1 MRRLL
6 LLLCCSAGF
15 VMLHAQNTTFGYNPP
30 KISET
35 IFNAPKPRGYS
46 NNFDFLL
53 PKGNRMVFEMSTIY
67 QLRYLPDLDSLLVQ
81 VRQKLAPLKDSLND
95 PLSTKRI
102 DMVCEGKTDKIR
114 ITTHQAP
121 AEYFVYNNGE
131 LSQLKTDQDTLRITL
146 FADSAMYYQP
156 GGGFKKGRSY
166 AVMFILNNIDDINT
180 LEPGYLMKN
189 VRELLLADMAK
200 QLERNPKRNSYT
212 RYYGMYDFVQ
222 HKRISPY
229 RIENYAWA
237 RPIGW
242 EPVIAA
248 GMQYA
253 RGSWLAAAALGIKL
267 FKTYSYGRSDWRLL
281 WEPYFFF
288 AKDANNKLLTDRN
301 DFVTLRYQ
309 FRYQR
314 EGSGGAVVA
323 YTNMSFGYLVR
334 RQGDWLE
341 PNTKKL
347 SLGGLLSGV
356 AILEPELLF
365 TGFFRKVSP
374 SLKLSLTIQ

>member
-6 LLLCCSAGF
+6 LLLSICAGS
-15 VMLHAQNTTFGYNPP
+15 VVLNAQNVTYGYNPP

-35 IFNAPKPRGYS
+35 IFNSPKPRGYS

-53 PKGNRMVFEMSTIY
+53 PKGNRMVFEMSAIY

-81 VRQKLAPLKDSLND
+81 VHQKLAPLKDSLSD
-95 PLSTKRI
+95 PLSTKRV
-102 DMVCEGKTDKIR
+102 DVVCEGKTDKIR
-114 ITTHQAP
+114 ITTHQPP
-121 AEYFVYNNGE
+121 ADYFAYNNGE

-146 FADSAMYYQP
+146 FADSVMSYQP
-156 GGGFKKGRSY
+156 TGSFKKGRAY
-166 AVMFILNNIDDINT
+166 AVMFILNNIEDIAT
-180 LEPGYLMKN
+180 FEPGYLMKN
-189 VRELLLADMAK
+189 VHELLLADMAK
-200 QLERNPKRNSYT
+200 QLERNPKTNAYT
-212 RYYGMYDFVQ
+212 RYYGIYDFVQ

-229 RIENYAWA
+229 RVENYAWA
-237 RPIGW
+237 RPFGW

-253 RGSWLAAAALGIKL
+253 RGTWLASAALGIKL
-267 FKTYSYGRSDWRLL
+267 FKTYSYGRSEWRLL

-288 AKDANNKLLTDRN
+288 SKDAANKLLTDRN

-314 EGSGGAVVA
+314 EGAGSAVVA

-334 RQGDWLE
+334 RQGDWLD

-347 SLGGLLSGV
+347 SIGGLLSGV
-356 AILEPELLF
+356 AVLEPELLF
-365 TGFFRKVSP
+365 TGFFKQVSP
-374 SLKLSLTIQ
+374 SLKLSVTIQ

>member
-6 LLLCCSAGF
+6 FLFLLFISNG
-15 VMLHAQNTTFGYNPP
+15 VLHAQNVTFGYNPP
-30 KISET
+30 TISET
-35 IFNAPKPRGYS
+35 IFNTPRPRGFA
-46 NNFDFLL
+46 NNIDFLL
-53 PKGNRMVFEMSTIY
+53 PKGNRMVFELSTIY
-67 QLRYLPDLDSLLVQ
+67 QLRHLPDLDSLLVQ
-81 VRQKLAPLKDSLND
+81 VQKKLVPLKDSFSD

-102 DMVCEGKTDKIR
+102 DIVSEGTTDKIR
-114 ITTHQAP
+114 ITTHQPP
-121 AEYFVYNNGE
+121 ADYFAYNNGE
-131 LSQLKTDQDTLRITL
+131 LSQLKTDQDTLRIIL
-146 FADSAMYYQP
+146 FADSVKSYQP
-156 GGGFKKGRSY
+156 IDNLKKRRAY
-166 AVMFILNNIDDINT
+166 AVMFILNNIDDIAT
-180 LEPGYLMKN
+180 LEQGYLMKN
-189 VRELLLADMAK
+189 VRELLLTDMAK
-200 QLERNPKRNSYT
+200 QLDRNPGRNPYT
-212 RYYGMYDFVQ
+212 RYYGIYDFVK
-222 HKRISPY
+222 HRRISPY
-229 RIENYAWA
+229 RVENYAWA

-253 RGSWLAAAALGIKL
+253 RGTWLASGALGIKL
-267 FKTYSYGRSDWRLL
+267 YKTNSYGKSDWRIL

-288 AKDANNKLLTDRN
+288 SKDAANKLLTDRN

-314 EGSGGAVVA
+314 EGSGSAVVA